1 MARDILQDQSG
12 AKLAVACKGSHMDR
26 ASFSAL
32 ALLIHPARDRSH
44 AFVML
49 DTFDNVPANEAG
61 RMLRNWQN
69 DKQLI
74 PA

>member
-1 MARDILQDQSG
+1 
-12 AKLAVACKGSHMDR
+12 MDR